1 MKSLYVL
8 FLVMFLTASSFS
20 QKVDLDRFSFD
31 YSFLKLPK
39 EYVEPDKRTFGVRVE
54 TSKSIGVVTDVGQI
68 YDRIRVGGFDR
79 VSQNPTVGVE
89 VRFNNFKIMGYEIK
103 ERVEEKKDKDGKV
116 TDRKYY
122 YWAEVRF
129 NAEGDYAIMGP
140 RALDPKKA
148 EVKAKEAE
156 KNRFLQQANLSNDDN
171 NKVMS
176 GSTGTYSQT
185 YKTSEFKNSSDVRD
199 YYRDNQMFIREEIT
213 REWVNNTINTI
224 NRQLADL
231 YGFEEQKGRDHLW
244 ILDSK
249 SHPEYPIQQ
258 EAIKAIKQVLSE
270 MSAFKGIKVLEKNLG
285 PVMSYFEELKTK
297 YKGSDKR
304 EQKMRYSAYYN
315 LAKLYYLLDRADDA
329 EKEAMGLIQN
339 DYDKSD
345 GEMFLRLTKTL
356 REDLTRQK
364 MQTRHFD

>member
-1 MKSLYVL
+1 MKR
-8 FLVMFLTASSFS
+8 FLSVIFLCFTIQAFA

-31 YSFLKLPK
+31 YSFLRLPK
-39 EYVEPDKRTFGVRVE
+39 EYIEPNQRTFGVRVE

-68 YDRIRVGGFDR
+68 YDRINVGGFER
-79 VSQNPTVGVE
+79 VNQNPTVGVE

-140 RALDPKKA
+140 RTLDPKKA
-148 EVKAKEAE
+148 EAKAKEAE
-156 KNRFLQQANLSNDDN
+156 KNRFLQQANLSDANN

-213 REWVNNTINTI
+213 REWVQNTVSTV

-231 YGFEEQKGRDHLW
+231 YGFNEEKGRDHLW

-249 SHPEYPIQQ
+249 SHPEFPIQQ
-258 EAIKAIKQVLSE
+258 DAIKAVKQL
-270 MSAFKGIKVLEKNLG
+270 M
-285 PVMSYFEELKTK
+285 
-297 YKGSDKR
+297 
-304 EQKMRYSAYYN
+304 
-315 LAKLYYLLDRADDA
+315 
-329 EKEAMGLIQN
+329 
-339 DYDKSD
+339 
-345 GEMFLRLTKTL
+345 
-356 REDLTRQK
+356 
-364 MQTRHFD
+364 